1 MAAKKKGI
9 GQDLWDAEKK
19 VLKTTAKV
27 LLAPGNAGVA
37 LRKKVFPTRSEVAA
51 KSAKADS
58 ARKTKEAQATGMG
71 KVKAVKSAGADTKR
85 KTAEAKTFPPAKK
98 APSSYALGLRAKP
111 GKPTTPAK
119 REESTK
125 KKKGML

>member
-1 MAAKKKGI
+1 MAMKKN
-9 GQDLWDAEKK
+9 
-19 VLKTTAKV
+19 
-27 LLAPGNAGVA
+27 PF
-37 LRKKVFPTRSEVAA
+37 RKDQGT
-51 KSAKADS
+51 KADS

-98 APSSYALGLRAKP
+98 APSSYALGLRGKP

-119 REESTK
+119 REEAPK
-125 KKKGML
+125 KKSRTL